1 MKYRLP
7 RLQLA
12 FVIAAAAMGLALA
25 KVAYSEG
32 VYPRSD
38 FDGITP
44 LQYATVSAAGRR
56 PLYAKCPSLCTEI
69 GVAPC
74 EVTAY
79 VTSGST
85 VAVDETRGGWSHV
98 QHIGKTSVSQGWVAG
113 DALKDLAV
121 SLPFDPGVP
130 GGEDPKWY
138 RQKRQI
144 HVALTKGQGVPV
156 CEAYLQRLN
165 QTYFYEPPYCG
176 RPENDQVPGFAQL
189 HAVRLSAVEVNRL
202 LVAQANLTEA
212 LHLVP
217 APDAL
222 ALAASPHTS
231 PVYLDTRGLLAAVSP
246 GQNISVWRFDHSVDI
261 DNDGAPD
268 SIILWRSGSSPVWS
282 QCGQQLTHSWNL
294 QGPIAFILTAD
305 NSAIDE
311 RRTLDLFGN
320 SESFGAATMQRS
332 SIGVFGYRGEF
343 YFDAFNMNPEP
354 GGTAPVAQYPPEH
367 YRNILHVFHRK
378 GGRLEQ
384 SCQLENSDLE
394 GWGTE

>member
-25 KVAYSEG
+25 KVACSEG
-32 VYPRSD
+32 VYTRSD

-44 LQYATVSAAGRR
+44 LQYATMSAAGRR
-56 PLYAKCPSLCTEI
+56 PLYAKHPSLCKEI

-74 EVTAY
+74 ELTAY

-130 GGEDPKWY
+130 GGEDPKWFH
-138 RQKRQI
+138 QKRQM
-144 HVALTKGQGVPV
+144 HFALTKGQGKPV

-189 HAVRLSAVEVNRL
+189 QAVRLSAVEVNRL
-202 LVAQANLTEA
+202 LVAQANLTEM

-222 ALAASPHTS
+222 ALAASRDTS
-231 PVYLDTRGLLAAVSP
+231 PVYLDTSGFLPAVSP
-246 GQNISVWRFDHSVDI
+246 GQNLSVWRFGHSVDI
-261 DNDGAPD
+261 DNDGVPD
-268 SIILWRSGSSPVWS
+268 NLILWRNGNLPVWS
-282 QCGQQLTHSWNL
+282 RCGQQLTHFWNL

-311 RRTLDLFGN
+311 RRTLDLFGH
-320 SESFGAATMQRS
+320 SESFGAGAVQGA
-332 SIGVFGYRGEF
+332 SIGVFSYRGEF
-343 YFDAFNMNPEP
+343 YSDAFSVNPEP
-354 GGTAPVAQYPPEH
+354 SGAVPAAQYPPELD
-367 YRNILHVFHRK
+367 RNILHVFHRK